1 MANVRNE
8 ALRTQLLECA
18 IRHFSQ
24 KGYVATN
31 MLEIAEEVGVTR
43 GPLYYYFSNKADL
56 YIAAAQYA
64 IDDMKQRYT
73 QILLPERPAR
83 DLLRDDFE
91 YCLQN
96 KDNFFSSMRSAKG
109 IPDISDMW
117 NAFSRWLIDQKYEV
131 FTAAKA
137 RGELRLDCDIAEL
150 ITFIYTFYH
159 GINHVSAMAV
169 ELDGFSRPM
178 LEHAADAFM
187 RIVAERYL
195 A

>member
-91 YCLQN
+91 YCLRN
-96 KDNFFSSMRSAKG
+96 KDNFFSRMMDAKG
-109 IPDISDMW
+109 VPDISTLW
-117 NAFSRWLIDQKYEV
+117 NDFSSWLIQRKYEV
-131 FTAAKA
+131 FEAAKA
-137 RGELRLDCDIAEL
+137 RGELKPDCDIAEL

-159 GINHVSAMAV
+159 GINRVTSMAV
-169 ELDGFSRPM
+169 HLDGFSPKM
-178 LEHAADAFM
+178 LEAPTAYFM
-187 RIVAERYL
+187 QFVSERYL